1 MTHLKIWVKIWDII
15 IILENNHKI
24 YVQTVNGTLNLIYD
38 SYKYHFSMCC
48 TKKKNLLK
56 DISKQIILQKRS
68 TDTLYKNK
76 THLLYMHLFVA

>member
-24 YVQTVNGTLNLIYD
+24 YVQTVNGTLNLSYD

-56 DISKQIILQKRS
+56 DKQTNYLA
-68 TDTLYKNK
+68 K
-76 THLLYMHLFVA
+76 TVNWYPI